1 MPWRDHHLEEANGHS
16 SLERVIGRLETR
28 IEFLCDQSIRS
39 ERLFERGEARMDRH
53 DRQIGDLHHHVRT
66 IHDSLSSIQV
76 LLSRRRSTAV
86 TLLTAFRETVSLKEM
101 IAGGLVVALA
111 LKGIVSPGEVKALAL
126 SLLGR

>member
-28 IEFLCDQSIRS
+28 IEFLCDQSIRN
-39 ERLFERGEARMDRH
+39 ERMFEQGLVRMDSHEREILDLRH
-53 DRQIGDLHHHVRT
+53 KVAAMGDG
-66 IHDSLSSIQV
+66 
-76 LLSRRRSTAV
+76 LLSILTMLSGRRSTGFA
-86 TLLTAFRETVSLKEM
+86 LLQAFRDAVSFKEM

-111 LKGIVSPGEVKALAL
+111 LKGIVSPAEVKALAL